1 MFSRHFIW
9 CGVSQTDVINTS
21 RISRTSGGTVSR
33 SKKTTK
39 SEASCD
45 EIADPWVNF
54 SDVHNKSDDE
64 LLRSKRDQPNAL
76 FRSRNSTISSEISQ
90 RKLSIDNVSTSV
102 VYKKPVQTTAAAS
115 RNRGDTKEIDD
126 ISCQETKKPAQ
137 CSGYMTKQGEVFRSW
152 KSRFFVLNNGVIM
165 YYTGEP
171 SCSSEGEGQ
180 IGSSLV
186 LRGYKVT
193 SPEQNTL
200 YISIPGRRGT
210 LSAVATEEQSAPS
223 MLVKVKTN
231 EEFLIWE
238 KALKEHITYIN
249 STKY

>member
-9 CGVSQTDVINTS
+9 CGVSPNDVINTS
-21 RISRTSGGTVSR
+21 RISKTSRGTVSR

-39 SEASCD
+39 SEVSSD
-45 EIADPWVNF
+45 ELADPWVKF

-64 LLRSKRDQPNAL
+64 IFRSKRDQPNAL
-76 FRSRNSTISSEISQ
+76 FRSRNSTLSSEISQ

-102 VYKKPVQTTAAAS
+102 VYKKPVQTIAAN
-115 RNRGDTKEIDD
+115 RNKCDTKEIDD
-126 ISCQETKKPAQ
+126 NSCQETEKPAQ

-152 KSRFFVLNNGVIM
+152 KSRFFVLNNGVIT
-165 YYTGEP
+165 YYTGETG
-171 SCSSEGEGQ
+171 SSSEGEGQ

-238 KALKEHITYIN
+238 KALKEHINYIN